1 MRLFVA
7 IELPDAWREE
17 ARRIGEHLVAAL
29 GDDARLRFTATERL
43 HLTLRFLG
51 DVDEAVLPDLRDQLA
66 QEVASVRVPLEL
78 AGVGQFGSRSRPTVL
93 WFGLA
98 GDLDRLAS
106 LHDAVERAVVAAG
119 LEGDDRPLRPHVTFA
134 RVARQATSRA
144 SDARSATRS
153 PRPRRRR
160 AFHSWRARSRW
171 CDRTSGG
178 TPGTRCW
185 LGTPG
190 GRLRPG
196 LTILDADPYG
206 AEEGYRTGVSSMI
219 DIIGQS

>member
-78 AGVGQFGSRSRPTVL
+78 AGVGQFGGRSRPTVL

-119 LEGDDRPLRPHVTFA
+119 RRSRPA
-134 RVARQATSRA
+134 AA
-144 SDARSATRS
+144 SACDL
-153 PRPRRRR
+153 RPRRAAGHVEPATRDQRR
-160 AFHSWRARSRW
+160 GRRDRDAGERSIRGARGRAGAIAPRAERPVRGAGSV
-171 CDRTSGG
+171 
-178 TPGTRCW
+178 PPAVA
-185 LGTPG
+185 LG
-190 GRLRPG
+190 R
-196 LTILDADPYG
+196 
-206 AEEGYRTGVSSMI
+206 V
-219 DIIGQS
+219 

>member
-78 AGVGQFGSRSRPTVL
+78 AGVGQFGSPQPAH
-93 WFGLA
+93 G
-98 GDLDRLAS
+98 
-106 LHDAVERAVVAAG
+106 AVV
-119 LEGDDRPLRPHVTFA
+119 RPGWRP
-134 RVARQATSRA
+134 
-144 SDARSATRS
+144 RS
-153 PRPRRRR
+153 PRLAPRR
-160 AFHSWRARSRW
+160 
-171 CDRTSGG
+171 G
-178 TPGTRCW
+178 
-185 LGTPG
+185 
-190 GRLRPG
+190 
-196 LTILDADPYG
+196 
-206 AEEGYRTGVSSMI
+206 
-219 DIIGQS
+219 